1 MAKKKLNIDVSLESD
16 MQAVD
21 RLIAQAASGEDVLS
35 DFLNST
41 SDRTISVQEIV
52 AERSGK
58 NDAQQS
64 NSATD
69 PAFDDPSLYGD
80 PTDTPADF
88 VRNVNA
94 GLKSGLTLEDAANRV
109 GQGLGNE
116 QGQQGEGTAPAPD
129 PETQDMAA
137 QEIIEWY
144 DMIQGVASVWLY
156 DYVNSPKG
164 AVQAVEALEEKVMA
178 GNATEQEKRAFTVAF
193 NRIKGYSGRKE
204 SFAETVAM
212 NASIKERSA
221 RLLAKI
227 MEIRGI
233 TISPEMLLA
242 LLLLTPVI
250 VNGGRILIEK
260 FGFEGG
266 NDLIDQYTKF
276 VNTQEKTFWKN

>member
-1 MAKKKLNIDVSLESD
+1 MAKKKLDIDVNLD
-16 MQAVD
+16 QDLDAVD
-21 RLIAQAASGEDVLS
+21 RLVRQAVSGDDVLS
-35 DFLNST
+35 EFLTST
-41 SDRTISVQEIV
+41 SDRTIQVADIV
-52 AERSGK
+52 AERSG
-58 NDAQQS
+58 QQQTA
-64 NSATD
+64 NSAPD

-88 VRNVNA
+88 VKGVNE
-94 GLKSGLTLEDAANRV
+94 GLKSGLSLEDAASRV
-109 GQGLGNE
+109 GQVNTNPEASESYG
-116 QGQQGEGTAPAPD
+116 AAPD

-137 QEIIEWY
+137 QEIIDWY

-178 GNATEQEKRAFTVAF
+178 GNATDSEKRAFTVAF

-204 SFAETVAM
+204 SFAQTVAM

-221 RLLAKI
+221 RLLSKI

-233 TISPEMLLA
+233 TISPELLLA

-266 NDLIDQYTKF
+266 NDIIDQYTKF
-276 VNTQEKTFWKN
+276 VNTQENSFWKK

>member
-1 MAKKKLNIDVSLESD
+1 MAKKKLDIDVNLD
-16 MQAVD
+16 QDDAVD
-21 RLIAQAASGEDVLS
+21 RLVRQAVSGDDVLS
-35 DFLNST
+35 EFLTST
-41 SDRTISVQEIV
+41 SDRTIRVEDIV
-52 AERSGK
+52 AERNG
-58 NDAQQS
+58 QQGVA
-64 NSATD
+64 NAAPD

-88 VRNVNA
+88 VRNVEA
-94 GLKSGLTLEDAANRV
+94 GIKSGLSLEDAASRV
-109 GQGLGNE
+109 GQVNTNPE
-116 QGQQGEGTAPAPD
+116 PGETYGAAPD

-137 QEIIEWY
+137 EEIIAWY
-144 DMIQGVASVWLY
+144 DMFQGVASVWLY

-178 GNATEQEKRAFTVAF
+178 GNATDTEKRAFTVAF
-193 NRIKGYSGRKE
+193 NRIKGYSARKE
-204 SFAETVAM
+204 SFAQTVAM

-221 RLLAKI
+221 RLLSKI

-233 TISPEMLLA
+233 TISPELLLA

-276 VNTQEKTFWKN
+276 VNTQENSFWKK